1 MFAAAVDDRV
11 LAVSPSHRVRL
22 PRDDRPEVIPPTVEQ
37 IVTLAAGVPVR
48 YRALVVLL
56 DGSGPRIG
64 QALGLGVEDM
74 DFLRRAVKV
83 ERQPLP
89 SLRIG
94 PPKTSR
100 SARTVPLG
108 RSSSTRWRRTSRLSP
123 ATANC
128 SRHRVGSRSV

>member
-1 MFAAAVDDRV
+1 M
-11 LAVSPSHRVRL
+11 
-22 PRDDRPEVIPPTVEQ
+22 EQ
-37 IVTLAAGVPVR
+37 IATLAAGVPVR

-83 ERQPLP
+83 ERQRLP

-100 SARTVPLG
+100 SARTVPLDQVVLDEMAAHLAAFPSDSALFTLQSG
-108 RSSSTRWRRTSRLSP
+108 QP
-123 ATANC
+123 
-128 SRHRVGSRSV
+128 